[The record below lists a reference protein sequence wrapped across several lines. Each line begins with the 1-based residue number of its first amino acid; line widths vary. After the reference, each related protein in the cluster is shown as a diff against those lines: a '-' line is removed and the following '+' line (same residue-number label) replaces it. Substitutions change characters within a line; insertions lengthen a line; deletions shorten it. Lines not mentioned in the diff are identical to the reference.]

1 MTDLLPATTYSV
13 FLYAVNIF
21 GRGQVS
27 EKNFTTVNVPVTP
40 TVNAPR
46 VVLVVFFW
54 LFILISGIVFT
65 ILCVY
70 NYKIKMKHASRV
82 LPPLDS
88 SFLDLM
94 KKKFTRN
101 QQDSTS

>member
-1 MTDLLPATTYSV
+1 MTDLLPTTTYSV

-46 VVLVVFFW
+46 VVLVVFLW
-54 LFILISGIVFT
+54 LFFIISGTVLT
-65 ILCVY
+65 TSCVCY
-70 NYKIKMKHASRV
+70 YKIKMKQASRV
-82 LPPLDS
+82 LPAFDS

-94 KKKFTRN
+94 KKIN
-101 QQDSTS
+101 HDGSDSS